1 MLRLHRRALH
11 REPLLRR
18 GHRLHRAQGRRA
30 PAPRLRPRAAAVVG
44 RGQICRAVPALLPG
58 EPVLSSGTVDLGRVA
73 HYLPL
78 MPRAAARPESKFARY
93 RQNKRRQGMKL
104 LRIWV
109 PDPNAPGFAEEVKR
123 QAALLRDAPEQ
134 EEVLDFIEAAASETW
149 PE

>member
-1 MLRLHRRALH
+1 
-11 REPLLRR
+11 
-18 GHRLHRAQGRRA
+18 
-30 PAPRLRPRAAAVVG
+30 
-44 RGQICRAVPALLPG
+44 
-58 EPVLSSGTVDLGRVA
+58 
-73 HYLPL
+73 
-78 MPRAAARPESKFARY
+78 MPRAAVRPESKFARY